1 MRIFQGVWREHEDL
15 SFQWKGHEKREKEG
29 AVKMKKC
36 CICGKLIN
44 GYGNNPW
51 PVVKKADAEC
61 CKKCNNTK
69 VIPARMEMFL
79 SKEVLKK

>member
-1 MRIFQGVWREHEDL
+1 
-15 SFQWKGHEKREKEG
+15 
-29 AVKMKKC
+29 MKKC